1 MEPYCTEVAAKPPY
15 SASSAHGTTLADY
28 PVWEE
33 EMELQ
38 KEQEEEVEL
47 QKEQEEVVGTLVEED
62 SE

>member
-1 MEPYCTEVAAKPPY
+1 MAAKPPY

-33 EMELQ
+33 EVELQ

>member
-33 EMELQ
+33 VELQ
-38 KEQEEEVEL
+38 KEQEEEMEL

>member
-1 MEPYCTEVAAKPPY
+1 VEPYCTEVAAKPPY

-33 EMELQ
+33 E
-38 KEQEEEVEL
+38 VEL